1 MVFVEGDFVDPPPP
15 RVITSNPEFESPLLS
30 PFEGGISF
38 FKQLVSWKIDM
49 EPTSVG
55 LEDDSPFQFG
65 WILGFYVNL
74 RGCIS
79 NDHQRKKIQVF
90 QSFPSN
96 FCLPS
101 TMYIA
106 I

>member
-74 RGCIS
+74 RGCYPMIIKE
-79 NDHQRKKIQVF
+79 RKSKCFSLFLQIFVSLQL
-90 QSFPSN
+90 
-96 FCLPS
+96 C
-101 TMYIA
+101 T
-106 I
+106 